1 MHSSSKSRK
10 KKSIFYM
17 QIHLMLHWKKI
28 KLSEGMNLFSLNL
41 FSFPFFYTGV
51 AFMATG
57 VVSGNSQMAVGG
69 HFSPLF

>member
-10 KKSIFYM
+10 KIINILYANTFNAP
-17 QIHLMLHWKKI
+17 LEKI